1 LLCPAGDF
9 RGGKTTPG
17 GAPGDISVAFDQ
29 FPAPND
35 NSYGANAVGWPGG
48 HLFKDL
54 TNSDKA
60 GFQILRPNNTVA
72 VSFNVD
78 YLVQNSAGSPP
89 SGFRSGGPFGGDGSI
104 LINSTPPL
112 TSDGTTIQWDTSFSR
127 DLNGVQSPFG
137 TWSAPTYFM
146 GGAQTFCT
154 AGTNSTNLLQN
165 SPPVDCSLATDPN
178 CIINYGPPKGIQY
191 PLAVPNCWTKSY
203 DNPEYSNAGGPI
215 PLGAFDAGHVD
226 GWNFHD
232 TYFVTFKQAYLT
244 AIGFDF
250 SNFAIA
256 TYDSTTNTF
265 TCPSGEWC
273 IAPNPTA
280 LHNSPAKPCPS
291 PSGTP
296 SPTPTPTPCVC
307 ALSVT
312 ARTVSAKNVTI
323 TIRNDGCANEVITNI
338 ALSWPQGTNGNLVK
352 IKRDGDTL
360 WNPPGGAASPINFG
374 VPPLTNDATKR
385 TIQKGTSDQLI
396 FQFTNNAAPLNN
408 PAYSGSATFQSGCVL
423 GFGLPTP

>member
-17 GAPGDISVAFDQ
+17 SAPGDISVAFDQ

-35 NSYGANAVGWPGG
+35 NSYGANAIGWPGG

-78 YLVQNSAGSPP
+78 YITATTGVP
-89 SGFRSGGPFGGDGSI
+89 SGYASRGPFGGDGSI
-104 LINSTPPL
+104 LTNSSPPL

-127 DLNGVQSPFG
+127 DLNGVQNPFG
-137 TWSAPTYFM
+137 TYSSPTYFV
-146 GGAQTFCT
+146 GGAQTIGNPPGPHT
-154 AGTNSTNLLQN
+154 ANLLKD
-165 SPPVDCSLATDPN
+165 SPPVDCSLATDPPT

-191 PLAVPNCWTKSY
+191 PLAVPNPWIKSY

-215 PLGAFDAGHVD
+215 PIGAFDAGHVD

-232 TYFVTFKQAYLT
+232 TYFVTFEATYLT

-250 SNFAIA
+250 NNYAIA
-256 TYDSTTNTF
+256 TYNSTTNTF
-265 TCPSGEWC
+265 TCPSGTWC

-280 LHNSPAKPCPS
+280 LHNSPAKPCP
-291 PSGTP
+291 TAAP
-296 SPTPTPTPCVC
+296 SPTPTIPPTLV
-307 ALSVT
+307 VT
-312 ARTVSAKNVTI
+312 SKTVSAKNVKVDIKNNTGVNQVLTGLSI
-323 TIRNDGCANEVITNI
+323 T
-338 ALSWPQGTNGNLVK
+338 WPQGTNGNLNN
-352 IKRDGDTL
+352 IKFEGTTIYNTPTGGGSLTTSSLLGTTAQRTISPGATDTL
-360 WNPPGGAASPINFG
+360 
-374 VPPLTNDATKR
+374 
-385 TIQKGTSDQLI
+385 
-396 FQFTNNAAPLNN
+396 QFSFANNASTNLNN
-408 PAYSGSATFQSGCVL
+408 YTGSATFNP
-423 GFGLPTP
+423 FGPITILP